1 MLSLT
6 TAIILAA
13 SPVAPAASD
22 DLRTPTP
29 DSHRAVLSA
38 VATTRDAVS
47 GLFHWATHS
56 VSLDRYLAQQQA
68 LDVGRGVQSA
78 AERFTAMTADL
89 SSDQRS
95 RVLAEVTTIRDAL
108 AKAESLVGK
117 LQVEAGAAS
126 ADPVEVRL
134 LASELYGTLAGMQEI
149 QQAVGNKLGLP
160 GEAPAEIRAR

>member
-6 TAIILAA
+6 TAILLAA
-13 SPVAPAASD
+13 SPVAPAASN
-22 DLRTPTP
+22 DLRTPAP

-38 VATTRDAVS
+38 VAATRDAVS
-47 GLFHWATHS
+47 SLYHWATHS

-78 AERFTAMTADL
+78 TERFTAMTADL

-108 AKAESLVGK
+108 AKAESLAGK
-117 LQVEAGAAS
+117 LRVEAGAAS
-126 ADPVEVRL
+126 ADPVEVRF
-134 LASELYGTLAGMQEI
+134 LAMELYGTLAGVQEI
-149 QQAVGNKLGLP
+149 QQAIGNKLDLP
-160 GEAPAEIRAR
+160 GEAPAENRAR